1 MNRPI
6 GLTGPEREV
15 EVQLA
20 RTVDRLRSLPLDRL
34 GRPRG
39 GGPSPADRAHAL
51 SRFFVNLAYRTRP
64 IGAGTLAG
72 DVPPEL
78 PRLGDH
84 AAGDQLE
91 VVVRDY
97 LIVAATRADAPGVDS
112 ELVDAGRK
120 LLEVRRSI

>member
-1 MNRPI
+1 MTRLAEP
-6 GLTGPEREV
+6 PEPPGET
-15 EVQLA
+15 EAQLA

-34 GRPRG
+34 RRPGRDG
-39 GGPSPADRAHAL
+39 LSPADRAHVL
-51 SRFFVNLAYRTRP
+51 SRHFVDLAYRTRP

-120 LLEVRRSI
+120 LLEFRRSI